1 MTFQSTRV
9 FLVDNMNSLV
19 SKFKPVIPSK
29 WHRLTLLCPAQR
41 SRIILVNRMISS
53 WRSNSN
59 SDWKKAVSEAEK
71 VVGYPT
77 SFLSLRYLL
86 SDELSNVALQMRKLV
101 GTRHPLLKT
110 AKGLLHDSK
119 QNLQTCGLI
128 ILLVAKAAG
137 SCPNSTLDDTRV
149 GGIYPNQRCLAELTE
164 MIHTATLIHK
174 GVLNLKTVD
183 KSEKRNLD
191 FGNKMA
197 ILSGD
202 FLLASAC
209 SALAKLN
216 NTKVVEI
223 ISESIK
229 KIMESQFTTFVDS
242 DGNGILKETIT
253 FSDWRNQAY
262 LSYGN
267 LLGYSCQAVTL
278 LAGHGITVQE
288 NAYKFGTNLAYAHQ
302 ISLQTFA
309 VSISLM
315 KPQFSY
321 VSRQSHITHNLYQL
335 LPKQNF
341 HRKCFKE
348 CCKMYFKTTLKRLEL
363 LNSSQKHYNF

>member
-1 MTFQSTRV
+1 MTFQTTRV
-9 FLVDNMNSLV
+9 LLVDNMNSLV
-19 SKFKPVIPSK
+19 SKIKLFIPPK
-29 WHRLTLLCPAQR
+29 GLQDAFLWHVQR
-41 SRIILVNRMISS
+41 SSGFLVNRMISS
-53 WRSNSN
+53 WRKNSS

-128 ILLVAKAAG
+128 VLLVAKAAG
-137 SCPNSTLDDTRV
+137 SCPNSTLDDNRV

-183 KSEKRNLD
+183 MSEKHNLN

-229 KIMESQFTTFVDS
+229 KIMESQFTNCIDE
-242 DGNGILKETIT
+242 DGNGILKETIA
-253 FSDWRNQAY
+253 FSDWCNQAY

-267 LLGYSCQAVTL
+267 LLGYSCQAAML
-278 LAGHGITVQE
+278 LAGHGPLVQE
-288 NAYKFGTNLAYAHQ
+288 SAYKFGINLAYAHQ
-302 ISLQTFA
+302 LNLDLQPFIDSNEALSTQISATAAPVVTLVEKQGSELIDPLNDAF
-309 VSISLM
+309 
-315 KPQFSY
+315 K
-321 VSRQSHITHNLYQL
+321 
-335 LPKQNF
+335 LPTDNTKV
-341 HRKCFKE
+341 
-348 CCKMYFKTTLKRLEL
+348 
-363 LNSSQKHYNF
+363 

>member
-1 MTFQSTRV
+1 MTVPFHFRV
-9 FLVDNMNSLV
+9 
-19 SKFKPVIPSK
+19 KI
-29 WHRLTLLCPAQR
+29 
-41 SRIILVNRMISS
+41 
-53 WRSNSN
+53 
-59 SDWKKAVSEAEK
+59 
-71 VVGYPT
+71 
-77 SFLSLRYLL
+77 
-86 SDELSNVALQMRKLV
+86 
-101 GTRHPLLKT
+101 
-110 AKGLLHDSK
+110 GLLHDSK

-128 ILLVAKAAG
+128 ILLIAKAAG

-229 KIMESQFTTFVDS
+229 KIMESQFTSFIDS
-242 DGNGILKETIT
+242 DGNGLLKETIT

-288 NAYKFGTNLAYAHQ
+288 NAYKFGINLAFAHQ
-302 ISLQTFA
+302 LNLDMQPFIDSSEVSSTQISATAAPVVNLIERNGSTLMNHLHSAFEVPTDNAKHSNPIGSDVMIQKVLDLIDDRILAGCKEQSREFKQKALEALDIFEASEAKSALKNILLA
-309 VSISLM
+309 VS
-315 KPQFSY
+315 KF
-321 VSRQSHITHNLYQL
+321 
-335 LPKQNF
+335 
-341 HRKCFKE
+341 
-348 CCKMYFKTTLKRLEL
+348 
-363 LNSSQKHYNF
+363 